1 MKSLQEST
9 VETYKKIY
17 GEKADEAIVTLI
29 TGTSDVAQ
37 LTALKKTYDAE
48 LEKQFPL
55 TCSAWGS
62 HDVTRASSQA
72 EDEEGTTSTDKPKSL
87 QDIARNIA
95 SNKNK
100 GSIIFK

>member
-1 MKSLQEST
+1 MSGVLS
-9 VETYKKIY
+9 V
-17 GEKADEAIVTLI
+17 I
-29 TGTSDVAQ
+29 TIASAVSQ
-37 LTALKKTYDAE
+37 QKKTYDAE

-55 TCSAWGS
+55 TCSACGS